1 MKFNKDEVCILIPIL
16 NEGPT
21 IGNVV
26 KEFKALGYNHIL
38 VVDGKS
44 TDNSV
49 KIAREAGANV
59 RTQSGKGKGNAIIE
73 AFEVIEQPYILML
86 DGDGTYSAKDAEK
99 MLTPLFLGFDQVIGD
114 RLINAEEG
122 SFSSLNLFGN
132 HMLNLLFKIAHSRD
146 LHDIL
151 SGYRAFT
158 RLAIQQMHLRE
169 TGFEIETEISVE
181 AVRNG
186 QRVMV
191 VPIRYLRRPGTA
203 TKLSPFHDGIKI
215 VSTIYRLARI
225 NNPMFYFGM
234 MGIFTTL
241 LGFLVGIY
249 VLLEWLSPLGHIE
262 HIPLTILTVLL
273 IVVGIEI
280 FMFGMI
286 SDMLLVFHREIIR
299 EIQLQQPEKPPK

>member
-1 MKFNKDEVCILIPIL
+1 MKFNKDEVCILIPTL
-16 NEGPT
+16 NEGLT
-21 IGNVV
+21 IGNIVR
-26 KEFKALGYNHIL
+26 EFTALGYTHIL
-38 VVDGKS
+38 VIDGKS
-44 TDNSV
+44 TDNTV
-49 KIAREAGANV
+49 KSAREAGATV

-122 SFSSLNLFGN
+122 SFSHLNLFGN
-132 HMLNLLFKIAHSRD
+132 HMLNLLFKVAHSRD

-158 RLAIQQMHLRE
+158 KLAILQMHLKE
-169 TGFEIETEISVE
+169 KGFEIETEISVE
-181 AVRNG
+181 SVRNG

-191 VPIRYLRRPGTA
+191 VPIKYSSRPGTA

-215 VSTIYRLARI
+215 VSTIYRLARV

-234 MGIFTTL
+234 MGLFTTVLGL
-241 LGFLVGIY
+241 LIGIF
-249 VLLEWLSPLGHIE
+249 VVIEWLHNIE

-286 SDMLLVFHREIIR
+286 SDMLLIFHREIIR
-299 EIQLQQPEKPPK
+299 EIQLLQPPKHP

>member
-1 MKFNKDEVCILIPIL
+1 MKFNKDEVCILIPTL

-21 IGNVV
+21 IGTVV
-26 KEFKALGYNHIL
+26 REFKGLGYDHIL

-44 TDNSV
+44 TDNTV

-59 RTQSGKGKGNAIIE
+59 RTQSGVGKGNAIIE
-73 AFEVIEQPYILML
+73 AFEVIEQPYILMV

-122 SFSSLNLFGN
+122 SFSGLNLFGN
-132 HMLNLLFKIAHSRD
+132 HMLNILFKVAHSRD

-158 RLAIQQMHLRE
+158 KLAVQQMHLKE
-169 TGFEIETEISVE
+169 KGFEIETEISVE
-181 AVRNG
+181 SVRNG
-186 QRVMV
+186 QRIMV
-191 VPIRYLRRPGTA
+191 VPIRYSRRPGTA

-215 VSTIYRLARI
+215 VSTIYRLARV

-234 MGIFTTL
+234 MGIFTSL
-241 LGFLVGIY
+241 LGILTGIY
-249 VLLEWLSPLGHIE
+249 VVLEWLNGIN

-299 EIQLQQPEKPPK
+299 EIQLLQSPKPPK

>member
-1 MKFNKDEVCILIPIL
+1 MKFNKDEVCILIPTL
-16 NEGPT
+16 NEAPT
-21 IGNVV
+21 IGTVV

-38 VVDGKS
+38 VIDGKS
-44 TDNSV
+44 TDNTV
-49 KIAREAGANV
+49 KFAREAGANV
-59 RTQSGKGKGNAIIE
+59 RTQSGKGKGNALIE

-114 RLINAEEG
+114 RLMNAEEG
-122 SFSSLNLFGN
+122 SFSRLNLFGN
-132 HMLNLLFKIAHSRD
+132 HMLNLLFKVAHSRD

-158 RLAIQQMHLRE
+158 KLAVSQMHLKE
-169 TGFEIETEISVE
+169 KGFEIETEISVE

-186 QRVMV
+186 QRIMI
-191 VPIRYLRRPGTA
+191 VPIKYLRRPGTA
-203 TKLSPFHDGIKI
+203 TKLSPFHDGFKI
-215 VSTIYRLARI
+215 VSTIYRLARV

-234 MGIFTTL
+234 MGVFTSILGL
-241 LGFLVGIY
+241 LTGVY
-249 VLLEWLSPLGHIE
+249 VLLEWLNNIE

-299 EIQLQQPEKPPK
+299 EIQLLQPPKSPK

>member
-1 MKFNKDEVCILIPIL
+1 MKFNKDEVCILIPTL

-26 KEFKALGYNHIL
+26 REFKAQGYNSIL
-38 VVDGKS
+38 VMDGKS
-44 TDNSV
+44 TDNTV
-49 KIAREAGANV
+49 KNAREAGATV
-59 RTQSGKGKGNAIIE
+59 KTQSGSGKGNAIME
-73 AFEVIEQPYILML
+73 AFEIIEQPYILML
-86 DGDGTYSAKDAEK
+86 DGDGTYSARDAEK

-122 SFSSLNLFGN
+122 SFSRMNLFGN
-132 HMLNLLFKIAHSRD
+132 HMLNLLFKVAHSRD

-158 RLAIQQMHLRE
+158 KLAVQQMHLKE
-169 TGFEIETEISVE
+169 HGFEIETEISVE

-186 QRVMV
+186 QRIMV
-191 VPIRYLRRPGTA
+191 VPIKYLRRPGTA

-215 VSTIYRLARI
+215 VSTIYRLARV
-225 NNPMFYFGM
+225 NNPMFYFGI
-234 MGIFTTL
+234 MGVFTSI
-241 LGFLVGIY
+241 LGILTGIY
-249 VLLEWLSPLGHIE
+249 VVLEWFSGVE

-299 EIQLQQPEKPPK
+299 ELQLLQPPRQQK

>member
-1 MKFNKDEVCILIPIL
+1 MKFNKDEVCILIPTL

-21 IGNVV
+21 IGSVV
-26 KEFKALGYNHIL
+26 KEFKTGGYNNIL
-38 VVDGKS
+38 VMDGKS
-44 TDNSV
+44 TDNTV
-49 KIAREAGANV
+49 KVARDAGATV
-59 RTQSGKGKGNAIIE
+59 KTQSGKGKGNAIIE
-73 AFEVIEQPYILML
+73 AFEIIEQPYILML
-86 DGDGTYSAKDAEK
+86 DGDGTYSVRDAEK

-122 SFSSLNLFGN
+122 SFSRLNLFGN

-158 RLAIQQMHLRE
+158 KMGVQQMHLKE
-169 TGFEIETEISVE
+169 HGFEIETEISVE
-181 AVRNG
+181 AVRSG
-186 QRVMV
+186 QRIMV
-191 VPIRYLRRPGTA
+191 VPIKYLRRPGTA

-215 VSTIYRLARI
+215 VSTIYRLARV

-234 MGIFTTL
+234 MGAFTSL
-241 LGFLVGIY
+241 LGLLVGIY
-249 VLLEWLSPLGHIE
+249 VVLEWFHGVE

-280 FMFGMI
+280 FMFGVI

-299 EIQLQQPEKPPK
+299 EIQLLQPPRQQK

>member
-1 MKFNKDEVCILIPIL
+1 MKFEKDEVCILIPTL
-16 NEGPT
+16 NEDLT
-21 IGNVV
+21 IG
-26 KEFKALGYNHIL
+26 KIIREFRELGYSHIL
-38 VVDGKS
+38 VIDGKS
-44 TDNSV
+44 TDNTV
-49 KIAREAGANV
+49 RVAREAGATV

-86 DGDGTYSAKDAEK
+86 DGDGTYAPKDAEK

-114 RLINAEEG
+114 RLVNAEEG
-122 SFSSLNLFGN
+122 SFSRLNLFGN
-132 HMLNLLFKIAHSRD
+132 QMLNLLFKVAHSRD

-158 RLAIQQMHLRE
+158 HLAIQQMNLKE
-169 TGFEIETEISVE
+169 KGFEIETEISVE

-186 QRVMV
+186 QRIMV
-191 VPIRYLRRPGTA
+191 VPIKYSRRPGTA

-215 VSTIYRLARI
+215 VSTIYRLARV

-234 MGIFTTL
+234 LGVFTSI
-241 LGFLVGIY
+241 LGMLTGVY
-249 VLLEWLSPLGHIE
+249 VLLEWLNGID

-299 EIQLQQPEKPPK
+299 EVQLLQPQKPPK

>member
-1 MKFNKDEVCILIPIL
+1 MKFNKDEVCILIPTL
-16 NEGPT
+16 NEAPT
-21 IGNVV
+21 IGNIVRD
-26 KEFKALGYNHIL
+26 FKDLGYNHIL
-38 VVDGKS
+38 VIDAKS
-44 TDNSV
+44 TDNTV
-49 KIAREAGANV
+49 KYAREAGATV

-122 SFSSLNLFGN
+122 AFSRLNLFGN
-132 HMLNLLFKIAHSRD
+132 HMLNLIFKIAHSRD

-158 RLAIQQMHLRE
+158 KLAIHQMNLKE
-169 TGFEIETEISVE
+169 KGFEIETEISVE

-191 VPIRYLRRPGTA
+191 VPIRYLSRPGTA

-215 VSTIYRLARI
+215 VTTIYRLARV
-225 NNPMFYFGM
+225 NNPMFYFGL
-234 MGIFTTL
+234 MGVFTTI
-241 LGFLVGIY
+241 LGMLIGVY
-249 VLLEWLSPLGHIE
+249 VLLEWFKNIE

-286 SDMLLVFHREIIR
+286 SDMLLVFHREIVR
-299 EIQLQQPEKPPK
+299 EIQLLQPQKPPK

>member
-1 MKFNKDEVCILIPIL
+1 MKFNKDEVCILIPTL
-16 NEGPT
+16 NEGMT
-21 IGNVV
+21 IGNIVR
-26 KEFKALGYNHIL
+26 EFTALGYTHIL
-38 VVDGKS
+38 VIDGKS
-44 TDNSV
+44 TDSTV
-49 KIAREAGANV
+49 KNAREAGATV

-122 SFSSLNLFGN
+122 AFSHINLFGN
-132 HMLNLLFKIAHSRD
+132 HMLNLLFKVAHSRD

-158 RLAIQQMHLRE
+158 KLAILQMHLKE
-169 TGFEIETEISVE
+169 KGFEIETEISVE
-181 AVRNG
+181 SVRNG

-191 VPIRYLRRPGTA
+191 VPIKYSSRPGTA

-215 VSTIYRLARI
+215 VSTIYRLARV

-234 MGIFTTL
+234 MGLFTTALGL
-241 LGFLVGIY
+241 LIGIY
-249 VLLEWLSPLGHIE
+249 VVIEWLHNIE

-286 SDMLLVFHREIIR
+286 SDMLLIFHREIIR
-299 EIQLQQPEKPPK
+299 EIQILQPPKHP

>member
-1 MKFNKDEVCILIPIL
+1 MKFNKDEVCVLIPTL
-16 NEGPT
+16 NEAPT
-21 IGNVV
+21 IGTIV
-26 KEFKALGYNHIL
+26 KDFRDLGYTHIL
-38 VVDGKS
+38 VIDAKS
-44 TDNSV
+44 SDNTV
-49 KIAREAGANV
+49 TNAREAGATV

-122 SFSSLNLFGN
+122 AFSRLNLFGN
-132 HMLNLLFKIAHSRD
+132 HMLNLIFKIAHSRD

-158 RLAIQQMHLRE
+158 NLAVHQMHLKE
-169 TGFEIETEISVE
+169 KGFEIETEISVE

-186 QRVMV
+186 QRIMV
-191 VPIRYLRRPGTA
+191 VPIRYLSRPGTA

-215 VSTIYRLARI
+215 VSTIYRLARV
-225 NNPMFYFGM
+225 NNPMFYFGL
-234 MGIFTTL
+234 MGVFTSI
-241 LGFLVGIY
+241 LGILVGIF
-249 VLLEWLSPLGHIE
+249 VMLEWFNNIE

-286 SDMLLVFHREIIR
+286 SDMLLVFHREIVR
-299 EIQLQQPEKPPK
+299 EIQLLQPPKQQK

>member
-1 MKFNKDEVCILIPIL
+1 MKFNKDEVCILIPTL

-26 KEFKALGYNHIL
+26 REFLALGYTHIL
-38 VVDGKS
+38 VIDGKS
-44 TDNSV
+44 TDNTV
-49 KIAREAGANV
+49 KSAREAGANV

-122 SFSSLNLFGN
+122 SFSHLNLFGN

-158 RLAIQQMHLRE
+158 KLAIQQMHLKE
-169 TGFEIETEISVE
+169 KGFEIETEISVE
-181 AVRNG
+181 SVRNG

-191 VPIRYLRRPGTA
+191 VPIKYSHRPGTA

-215 VSTIYRLARI
+215 VSTIYRLARV

-234 MGIFTTL
+234 MGLFTTL
-241 LGFLVGIY
+241 LGFLVGIF
-249 VLLEWLSPLGHIE
+249 VVVEWVNHIE

-299 EIQLQQPEKPPK
+299 EIQLLQPPKHP

>member
-1 MKFNKDEVCILIPIL
+1 
-16 NEGPT
+16 
-21 IGNVV
+21 
-26 KEFKALGYNHIL
+26 
-38 VVDGKS
+38 
-44 TDNSV
+44 
-49 KIAREAGANV
+49 
-59 RTQSGKGKGNAIIE
+59 
-73 AFEVIEQPYILML
+73 
-86 DGDGTYSAKDAEK
+86 
-99 MLTPLFLGFDQVIGD
+99 
-114 RLINAEEG
+114 
-122 SFSSLNLFGN
+122 
-132 HMLNLLFKIAHSRD
+132 MLNLLFKVAHSRD

-158 RLAIQQMHLRE
+158 RIALQQMHLKE
-169 TGFEIETEISVE
+169 KGFEIETEISVE

-215 VSTIYRLARI
+215 VSTIYRLARV

-234 MGIFTTL
+234 MGLFTSL
-241 LGFLVGIY
+241 LGLLTGIY
-249 VLLEWLSPLGHIE
+249 VVLEWMRNID

-299 EIQLQQPEKPPK
+299 EIQLLEPKNPK

>member
-1 MKFNKDEVCILIPIL
+1 MKFSKDEVCILIPTL
-16 NEGPT
+16 NEGLT
-21 IGNVV
+21 IGTIVR
-26 KEFKALGYNHIL
+26 EFKAQGYNNIL
-38 VVDGKS
+38 VMDGKS
-44 TDNSV
+44 SDNTV
-49 KIAREAGANV
+49 KNAREAGALV
-59 RTQSGKGKGNAIIE
+59 KTQSGKGKGNAIME

-99 MLTPLFLGFDQVIGD
+99 MLAPLFLGFDQVIGD
-114 RLINAEEG
+114 RLVNAEEG
-122 SFSSLNLFGN
+122 SFSRLNLFGN
-132 HMLNLLFKIAHSRD
+132 HMVNLLFKIAHSRD

-186 QRVMV
+186 QRIMV
-191 VPIRYLRRPGTA
+191 VPIKYLRRPGTA

-215 VSTIYRLARI
+215 VSTIYRLARV

-234 MGIFTTL
+234 MGVFTSL
-241 LGFLVGIY
+241 LGMLIGIY
-249 VLLEWLSPLGHIE
+249 VVLQWMKNIE

-299 EIQLQQPEKPPK
+299 EIQLLQPPKQQK

>member
-1 MKFNKDEVCILIPIL
+1 MKFNKDEVCILIPTL
-16 NEGPT
+16 NEAPT
-21 IGNVV
+21 IGGVV

-38 VVDGKS
+38 VIDGKS
-44 TDNSV
+44 TDNTV
-49 KIAREAGANV
+49 KNAREAGATV
-59 RTQSGKGKGNAIIE
+59 RTQTGKGKGNAIIE
-73 AFEVIEQPYILML
+73 AFEVIEQPYILMV
-86 DGDGTYSAKDAEK
+86 DGDGTYSSKDAEK

-122 SFSSLNLFGN
+122 SFSKLNLFGN
-132 HMLNLLFKIAHSRD
+132 HMLNILFKIAHSRD

-158 RLAIQQMHLRE
+158 KLAVQQMNLKE
-169 TGFEIETEISVE
+169 KGFEIETEISVE

-186 QRVMV
+186 QRIMI
-191 VPIRYLRRPGTA
+191 VPIKYLRRPGTA

-215 VSTIYRLARI
+215 VSTIYRLARV
-225 NNPMFYFGM
+225 NNPMFYFGL
-234 MGIFTTL
+234 MGVFTSALGL
-241 LGFLVGIY
+241 LTGVY
-249 VLLEWLSPLGHIE
+249 VVLEWLNHIE

-299 EIQLQQPEKPPK
+299 EIQLLQPPKPPK

>member
-1 MKFNKDEVCILIPIL
+1 MKFNKDEVCVLIPTL
-16 NEGPT
+16 NEAPT
-21 IGNVV
+21 IGMIVR
-26 KEFKALGYNHIL
+26 EFRDLGYTHIL
-38 VVDGKS
+38 VIDAKS
-44 TDNSV
+44 TDATV
-49 KIAREAGANV
+49 KNAREAGATV

-122 SFSSLNLFGN
+122 AFSRLNLFGN
-132 HMLNLLFKIAHSRD
+132 HMLNILFKIAHSRD

-158 RLAIQQMHLRE
+158 RLAIHQMHLKER
-169 TGFEIETEISVE
+169 GFEIETEISVE

-186 QRVMV
+186 QRIMV
-191 VPIRYLRRPGTA
+191 VPIRYSSRPGTS

-215 VSTIYRLARI
+215 VSTIYRLARV

-234 MGIFTTL
+234 MGVFTTI
-241 LGFLVGIY
+241 LGLLVGVY
-249 VLLEWLSPLGHIE
+249 VLLEWFQNIE

-299 EIQLQQPEKPPK
+299 EVQLLQPQKPPK

>member
-1 MKFNKDEVCILIPIL
+1 MKFSKDEVCILIPTL

-26 KEFKALGYNHIL
+26 REFKTQGYNNIL
-38 VVDGKS
+38 VMDGKS
-44 TDNSV
+44 TDTTV
-49 KIAREAGANV
+49 KSAREAGANV

-73 AFEVIEQPYILML
+73 AFEVIEQQYILML

-122 SFSSLNLFGN
+122 SFSRLNLFGN
-132 HMLNLLFKIAHSRD
+132 HMLNLLFKVAHSRD

-158 RLAIQQMHLRE
+158 KLGVQQMHLRE
-169 TGFEIETEISVE
+169 RGFEIETEISVE

-186 QRVMV
+186 QRIMV
-191 VPIRYLRRPGTA
+191 VPIKYLRRPGSG

-215 VSTIYRLARI
+215 VSTIYRLART

-234 MGIFTTL
+234 MGAFTSL
-241 LGFLVGIY
+241 LGVLTGIY
-249 VLLEWLSPLGHIE
+249 VVLEWFRHVE

-286 SDMLLVFHREIIR
+286 SDMVLVFHREIIR
-299 EIQLQQPEKPPK
+299 EIQLLQPPKQ

>member
-1 MKFNKDEVCILIPIL
+1 MKFNKDEVCILIPTL
-16 NEGPT
+16 NEAPT

-38 VVDGKS
+38 VIDGKS
-44 TDNSV
+44 TDNTV

-73 AFEVIEQPYILML
+73 AFEVIEQPYILMM
-86 DGDGTYSAKDAEK
+86 DGDGTYSTKDAEK

-114 RLINAEEG
+114 RLMNAEEG
-122 SFSSLNLFGN
+122 SFSHLNLFGN
-132 HMLNLLFKIAHSRD
+132 HMLNLLFKLAHSRD

-158 RLAIQQMHLRE
+158 KLAVNQMHLKE
-169 TGFEIETEISVE
+169 QGFEIETEISVE

-186 QRVMV
+186 QRTMI
-191 VPIRYLRRPGTA
+191 VPIKYLRRPGTA

-215 VSTIYRLARI
+215 VSTIYRLARV
-225 NNPMFYFGM
+225 NNPMFYFGL
-234 MGIFTTL
+234 MGVFTSI
-241 LGFLVGIY
+241 LGMLTGLY
-249 VLLEWLSPLGHIE
+249 VLLEWLNHVE

-299 EIQLQQPEKPPK
+299 EIQLLQPPKPPK

>member
-1 MKFNKDEVCILIPIL
+1 MKFNKDEVCILIPTL
-16 NEGPT
+16 NEAPT
-21 IGNVV
+21 IAGVV

-44 TDNSV
+44 SDNTV
-49 KIAREAGANV
+49 KFAREAGANV

-86 DGDGTYSAKDAEK
+86 DGDGTYSARDAEK

-114 RLINAEEG
+114 RLLNAEEG
-122 SFSSLNLFGN
+122 SFSRLNLFGN
-132 HMLNLLFKIAHSRD
+132 HMLNILFKIAHSRD

-158 RLAIQQMHLRE
+158 KMAIQQMHLKE
-169 TGFEIETEISVE
+169 KGFEIETEISVE
-181 AVRNG
+181 SVRNG

-191 VPIRYLRRPGTA
+191 VPIRYSQRPGTA
-203 TKLSPFHDGIKI
+203 TKLSPFHDGLKI
-215 VSTIYRLARI
+215 VSTIYRLARV

-234 MGIFTTL
+234 MGIFTSL

-249 VLLEWLSPLGHIE
+249 VLLEWLNPAGHIE

-299 EIQLQQPEKPPK
+299 EIQLQSPKPPK

>member
-1 MKFNKDEVCILIPIL
+1 MKFNKDEVCILIPTL
-16 NEGPT
+16 NEGLT
-21 IGNVV
+21 IGTIVR
-26 KEFKALGYNHIL
+26 EFTALGYTHIL
-38 VVDGKS
+38 VIDGKS
-44 TDNSV
+44 SDNTV
-49 KIAREAGANV
+49 KSAREAGANV
-59 RTQSGKGKGNAIIE
+59 RTQSGRGKGNAIIE

-86 DGDGTYSAKDAEK
+86 DGDGTYSPKDAEK
-99 MLTPLFLGFDQVIGD
+99 MLIPLFLGFDQVIGD

-122 SFSSLNLFGN
+122 SFSHLNLFGN
-132 HMLNLLFKIAHSRD
+132 HMLNLLFKVAHSRD

-158 RLAIQQMHLRE
+158 KLAILQMHLKE
-169 TGFEIETEISVE
+169 KGFEIETEISVE
-181 AVRNG
+181 SVRNG

-191 VPIRYLRRPGTA
+191 VPIKYSSRPGTA

-215 VSTIYRLARI
+215 VSTIYRLARV

-234 MGIFTTL
+234 MGVFTSV
-241 LGFLVGIY
+241 LGLLVG
-249 VLLEWLSPLGHIE
+249 VFVVLEWLHGVE

-286 SDMLLVFHREIIR
+286 SDMLLIFHREIIR
-299 EIQLQQPEKPPK
+299 EIQLLQPPKHPK

>member
-1 MKFNKDEVCILIPIL
+1 MKFNKDEVCILVPTL

-26 KEFKALGYNHIL
+26 REFKALGYNNIL

-44 TDNSV
+44 SDNTV
-49 KIAREAGANV
+49 KSAREAGATV

-73 AFEVIEQPYILML
+73 AFEVIEQPYILMV

-122 SFSSLNLFGN
+122 SFSHLNLFGN

-158 RLAIQQMHLRE
+158 KLAVQQMHLKE
-169 TGFEIETEISVE
+169 KGFEIETEISVE

-215 VSTIYRLARI
+215 ISTIYRLARV

-234 MGIFTTL
+234 MGIFTSL
-241 LGFLVGIY
+241 LGILTGIY
-249 VLLEWLSPLGHIE
+249 VFLEWTRHID

-299 EIQLQQPEKPPK
+299 EIQLLQPQKPPK

>member
-1 MKFNKDEVCILIPIL
+1 MKFNKDEVCILIPTL
-16 NEGPT
+16 NEAPT
-21 IGNVV
+21 ISTIVR
-26 KEFKALGYNHIL
+26 EFKGLGYNHIL

-44 TDNSV
+44 SDNTV
-49 KIAREAGANV
+49 KNAREAGATV

-122 SFSSLNLFGN
+122 SFSRINLFGN
-132 HMLNLLFKIAHSRD
+132 HMLNLLFKVAHSRD

-158 RLAIQQMHLRE
+158 NLAVHQMHLKE
-169 TGFEIETEISVE
+169 KGFEIETEISVE
-181 AVRNG
+181 SVRNG

-191 VPIRYLRRPGTA
+191 VPIRYSRRPGTA

-215 VSTIYRLARI
+215 VSTIYRLARV

-234 MGIFTTL
+234 MGVFTSI
-241 LGFLVGIY
+241 LGMLVGVY
-249 VLLEWLSPLGHIE
+249 VLLEWFRHID

-299 EIQLQQPEKPPK
+299 EIQLLQPPKPPK

>member
-1 MKFNKDEVCILIPIL
+1 MKFNKDEVCILIPTL
-16 NEGPT
+16 NEGLT
-21 IGNVV
+21 IGNIVR
-26 KEFKALGYNHIL
+26 EFTALGYTHIL
-38 VVDGKS
+38 VIDGKS
-44 TDNSV
+44 TDTTV
-49 KIAREAGANV
+49 KNAREAGATV

-122 SFSSLNLFGN
+122 SFSHLNLFGN
-132 HMLNLLFKIAHSRD
+132 HMLNLLFKVAHSRD

-158 RLAIQQMHLRE
+158 KLAILQMHLKE
-169 TGFEIETEISVE
+169 KGFEIETEISVE
-181 AVRNG
+181 SVRNG

-191 VPIRYLRRPGTA
+191 VPIKYSSRPGTA

-215 VSTIYRLARI
+215 VSTIYRLARV

-234 MGIFTTL
+234 MGLFTTALGL
-241 LGFLVGIY
+241 LIGIY
-249 VLLEWLSPLGHIE
+249 VVIEWLHNIE

-286 SDMLLVFHREIIR
+286 SDMLLIFHREIIR
-299 EIQLQQPEKPPK
+299 EIQILQPPKHP

>member
-1 MKFNKDEVCILIPIL
+1 MKFNKDEVCVLIPTL
-16 NEGPT
+16 NEAPT
-21 IGNVV
+21 IGTIVR
-26 KEFKALGYNHIL
+26 EFKDLGYNHIL
-38 VVDGKS
+38 VIDAKS
-44 TDNSV
+44 SDNTV
-49 KIAREAGANV
+49 KNAREAGAAV

-122 SFSSLNLFGN
+122 AFSRLNLFGN
-132 HMLNLLFKIAHSRD
+132 HMLNILFKVAHSRD

-158 RLAIQQMHLRE
+158 KLAIHQMHLKER
-169 TGFEIETEISVE
+169 GFEIETEISVE

-186 QRVMV
+186 QRIMV
-191 VPIRYLRRPGTA
+191 VPIRYSSRPGSA

-215 VSTIYRLARI
+215 VSTIYRLARV

-234 MGIFTTL
+234 MGVFTTI
-241 LGFLVGIY
+241 LGMLVGVY
-249 VLLEWLSPLGHIE
+249 VLLEWFRNIE

-299 EIQLQQPEKPPK
+299 EIQLLQPPKPPK

>member
-1 MKFNKDEVCILIPIL
+1 MKFNKDEVCILIPTL

-21 IGNVV
+21 VGEVIR
-26 KEFKALGYNHIL
+26 EFKALGYNHIL
-38 VVDGKS
+38 VIDGKS
-44 TDNSV
+44 TDTTV
-49 KIAREAGANV
+49 KAAREAGATV

-73 AFEVIEQPYILML
+73 AFETIDEPYILML

-122 SFSSLNLFGN
+122 SFSRLNLFGN
-132 HMLNLLFKIAHSRD
+132 QILNLLFKVAHSRD

-158 RLAIQQMHLRE
+158 RLAIHQMHLKE
-169 TGFEIETEISVE
+169 KGFEIETEISVE

-186 QRVMV
+186 QRIMV
-191 VPIRYLRRPGTA
+191 VPIRYSHRPGGA

-215 VSTIYRLARI
+215 MSTIYRLARV

-234 MGIFTTL
+234 MGIFTSI
-241 LGFLVGIY
+241 LGMLTGVY
-249 VLLEWLSPLGHIE
+249 VLLEWFRHVD

-299 EIQLQQPEKPPK
+299 EIQLLQPPRPPK